1 MSAERKIGTAT
12 FKAAKLPPR
21 DAQRLLL
28 RIGKIVGPGLT
39 RLVAALKGEDEGER
53 DTAAVEVIAEMI
65 AKADI
70 DEADSLLVYLC
81 SKAMIKEEG
90 LPYVDVVF
98 DHHFQDDL
106 MQAWQVAYFVLEVNF
121 RDFFGAAAK
130 SGLAKGMLSSART
143 KPAA

>member
-1 MSAERKIGTAT
+1 MSAERTIGNAT

-28 RIGKIVGPGLT
+28 RMGKIVGPGLT
-39 RLVAALKGEDEGER
+39 RLVTALKKEDEAER
-53 DTAAVEVIAEMI
+53 DAVAVEVIAEMI
-65 AKADI
+65 AKADV
-70 DEADSLLVYLC
+70 DEADDLLVYLC
-81 SKAMIKEEG
+81 TKAMIKEDN

-98 DHHFQDDL
+98 DHHFQNDL

-130 SGLAKGMLSSART
+130 SGLAKGVLSSTRT